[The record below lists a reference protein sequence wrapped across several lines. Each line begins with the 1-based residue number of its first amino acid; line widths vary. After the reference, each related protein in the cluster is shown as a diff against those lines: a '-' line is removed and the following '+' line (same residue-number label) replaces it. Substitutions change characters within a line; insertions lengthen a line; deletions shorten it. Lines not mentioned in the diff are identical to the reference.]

1 MKFRYILILLSVLLL
16 GACAEIKVIM
26 SIMKLMKWQSQKV
39 WSKVSYIQK
48 FPFVDNLTFD
58 PVINSTLKDFNEA
71 DYEYEWKAIPRGADF
86 EDIEKADGL
95 VLSTERRIDMLLTLK
110 PGDYSC
116 FFNVTDKE
124 TGVCWST
131 PFYLRV
137 KSMD

>member
-1 MKFRYILILLSVLLL
+1 MAI
-16 GACAEIKVIM
+16 AEGLEQG
-26 SIMKLMKWQSQKV
+26 KLYT
-39 WSKVSYIQK
+39 KVS
-48 FPFVDNLTFD
+48 FVDNLTFD

-110 PGDYSC
+110 RVTIHV
-116 FFNVTDKE
+116 FNVTDKE

-131 PFYLRV
+131 PFYLQ
-137 KSMD
+137 